1 VTDYTITCERCGA
14 GVPVGANTCPSCGAP
29 VGASG
34 YETRKV
40 DAGWS
45 EPEVIIPT
53 GPEQPEYEPTIKV
66 PEPAAPKSPPPEPVP
81 PVFTPPLPPET
92 PLHEA
97 PKKSRVWQI
106 VAGCVALTVI
116 CCCLVVV
123 AGVVTAL
130 LMGGL

>member
-1 VTDYTITCERCGA
+1 VTDYTTTCERCGA
-14 GVPVGANTCPSCGAP
+14 GVPVGASNCPSCGAP

-45 EPEVIIPT
+45 EPEVFLPVE
-53 GPEQPEYEPTIKV
+53 PVQPEYEPTIKV
-66 PEPAAPKSPPPEPVP
+66 PEPEAPKSPPPEPVP
-81 PVFTPPLPPET
+81 PVYIPPASMQTPLPT
-92 PLHEA
+92 A

-106 VAGCVALTVI
+106 VAGCVALIVI

-123 AGVVTAL
+123 AGFVAAL
-130 LMGGL
+130 QFGWI